1 MKSIGEM
8 IPEIASET
16 LDKMARGYELS
27 QLLFTA
33 CEYGLFT
40 LLTEEKEARQV
51 SQELKTDPAMTEK
64 FLNALTAA
72 GLLIK
77 SNGRYSN
84 TPLADTFLVQ
94 GKPFYQGNL
103 LKLVSKGYHDW
114 SKLGQV
120 LKEGAGRKAGER
132 PAKNVFNESFI
143 LAMAEGALRGTLQQT
158 VDVISGLP
166 EFAGVKEMLDLGGGH
181 GLYAIALAQKKPD
194 LKAVVFDLPHAVDV
208 TRDFINRYG
217 MQEKVK
223 VIAGDFNR
231 DELGGGY
238 DLVLASDVFYRPK
251 EAVTGVMR
259 KIFESLNDGGI
270 FILKQWMLNDEGTG
284 PLTAVLFDL
293 KLSLSN
299 NQHYLYTTRE
309 SIDLCCQVGFKDIQ
323 VIDISI
329 PAKPS
334 TLIIARKNSEIS

>member
-1 MKSIGEM
+1 MKSISEM
-8 IPEIASET
+8 VPEIASET

-33 CEYGLFT
+33 SEYDLFT
-40 LLTEEKEARQV
+40 LLTEEKNAQQV
-51 SQELKTDPAMTEK
+51 SEELKTDPVMTEK

-72 GLLIK
+72 GLLVK
-77 SNGRYSN
+77 SDGRYSN

-103 LKLVSKGYHDW
+103 LKLVSNGYHDW
-114 SKLGQV
+114 SKFGQV
-120 LKEGAGRKAGER
+120 LKEGANPKAGER
-132 PAKNVFNESFI
+132 PAQNVFNKSFI

-158 VDVISGLP
+158 ADVISKLP
-166 EFAGVKEMLDLGGGH
+166 EFSGVKKMLDLGGGH

-194 LKAVVFDLPHAVDV
+194 LNAIVFDLPHVVDV
-208 TRDFINRYG
+208 TRDFIERYG
-217 MQEKVK
+217 MQERVK

-231 DELGGGY
+231 DELGAGY
-238 DLVLASDVFYRPK
+238 DLVIASDVFYRSK
-251 EAVTGVMR
+251 ETVTGVMR
-259 KIFESLNDGGI
+259 KIFKSLNDGGS
-270 FILKQWMLNDEGTG
+270 FILKQWTLNNEGTG

-293 KLSLSN
+293 KLSLSG
-299 NQHYLYTTRE
+299 NQHYLYTTKE
-309 SIDLCCQVGFKDIQ
+309 SIDLFQQVGFKDVQ

-334 TLIIARKNSEIS
+334 TLIIARK